1 MPLLIGIQARDQVL
15 KRTNY
20 VAYGTVTYS
29 RTMGRCLIVQFSL
42 GLVMYEERQN
52 EVLTEERRETNPSSP
67 C

>member
-29 RTMGRCLIVQFSL
+29 RTMGQFSL
-42 GLVMYEERQN
+42 GLIMYEERQN